1 VIRVDKY
8 SKIMAPLAIII
19 LQLWTQSVYR
29 EILTE

>member
-8 SKIMAPLAIII
+8 SKIMVPLAIII

-29 EILTE
+29 DLD